1 MILTLA
7 GIDLGSNAAR
17 LLIKKCDTTLPFS
30 TQMGAGDSYFRV
42 PLRTGEDVFKSGQ
55 ISESK
60 ANEIAATMKQ
70 FHLIMAAAKVD
81 NYRACAT
88 SAFRD
93 AANSPAVLEME
104 EKVSGLHAEIISGE
118 EEARLVRNSFIAAPG
133 EENDSHA
140 FVDVGGGST
149 EISVATGSQLHF
161 SRSFQVGSMRG
172 LSLDPEDKA
181 YAELHRQATALY
193 ATYGKMNL
201 ICTGGNIHMANK
213 LINGEKYS
221 GKPETEDL
229 QKMFGE
235 MVNLSP
241 AEIAATYKVSM
252 DRAEIIVPATLIY
265 LIIAKDLKA
274 ERLLTPQVSLRFGII
289 RQLLDEARKNA

>member
-17 LLIKKCDTTLPFS
+17 LLIKKCDTALPFS
-30 TQMGAGDSYFRV
+30 TQMGPGDSYFRV

-60 ANEIAATMKQ
+60 ANEIASTMKQ

-81 NYRACAT
+81 SYRACAT

-93 AANSPAVLEME
+93 ATNSSAVLEME
-104 EKVSGLHAEIISGE
+104 EKISGLHTEIISGE
-118 EEARLVRNSFIAAPG
+118 EEASLVRNSFITAPG
-133 EENDSHA
+133 EENNNHA

-149 EISVATGSQLHF
+149 EISVTTGSKLQF
-161 SRSFQVGSMRG
+161 SHSFQIGSMRK
-172 LSLDPEDKA
+172 LSLKPEDKA
-181 YAELHRQATALY
+181 YAELHQQATDLC
-193 ATYGKMNL
+193 TKFGKMNL

-221 GKPETEDL
+221 GKLKTEAL
-229 QKMFGE
+229 QQIFDD

-241 AEIAATYKVSM
+241 TEIAATYKLSM

-289 RQLLDEARKNA
+289 RQLLDNARKNA